1 MSNPKELAQKLY
13 SDAKESHVRFPKIW
27 DESKTVQMCGATLV
41 SFLLSFEARVFLN
54 AVCNDLLLC
63 RCYIEMEEIL
73 TLIQH

>member
-41 SFLLSFEARVFLN
+41 SFSSLPGLV
-54 AVCNDLLLC
+54 
-63 RCYIEMEEIL
+63 
-73 TLIQH
+73 